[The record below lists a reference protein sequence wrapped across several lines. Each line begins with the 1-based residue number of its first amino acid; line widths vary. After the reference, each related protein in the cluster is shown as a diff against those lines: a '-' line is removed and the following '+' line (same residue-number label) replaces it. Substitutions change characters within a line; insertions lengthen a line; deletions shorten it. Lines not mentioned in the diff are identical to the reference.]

1 MRVAGLLLMAISIGV
16 FTLSD
21 AHATRVLGGGPAKS
35 DCYLAFEVTGATAS
49 GKRIAE
55 CHDGDAACD
64 TDGQANGRCEF
75 AVSLCVFQTD
85 VTGCTPITITKIQKS
100 GFTGLTFPA
109 SATACGSPKTIKVR
123 AGQRKPVTVVAHGD
137 GKPKVDRDQL
147 SLKCSKAVA
156 SPMGA
161 FLDE

>member
-1 MRVAGLLLMAISIGV
+1 
-16 FTLSD
+16 
-21 AHATRVLGGGPAKS
+21 KS
-35 DCYLAFEVTGATAS
+35 DCYMAFEVTGATAS
-49 GKRIAE
+49 GKRVAE

-85 VTGCTPITITKIQKS
+85 VPGCTPITITKILKR
-100 GFTGLTFPA
+100 GFEGLTFPV
-109 SATACGSPKTIKVR
+109 SAPTCGSARTIKVR
-123 AGQRKPVTVVAHGD
+123 ARQRKGIPLVAHAD

-147 SLKCSKAVA
+147 TLKCSAAVA